1 MPMVLIAFQ
10 YIIELVFPMRNR
22 TSRAWDKENIG
33 SPNQTLNNIVVS
45 FNAHLFSLSC
55 EPLFI
60 KCENRQYKHLSIYF
74 IFSFFHRITCPTR
87 IGETFAYCL
96 LLVVS
101 LAGNILIGIIV
112 YKEKALRTPIN
123 ILIVNMAIS
132 DLLYSII
139 RFPALFVTL
148 NTASHWLLSGPFGQA
163 LCGLKVFVN
172 DVSIAVSIQSLVLI
186 AVDRFVAVVFPLRP
200 SLISSKRCRL
210 FILVIWVVAMAVCCP
225 QLLVWKFVENTE
237 GLVCQRWLN
246 NTLRE
251 SSWFK
256 NYTLVLIIVF
266 SYVPLVLI
274 AILYFS
280 IAVRIKSQKIPGE
293 PSVNAR
299 KQRLKRERSVVK
311 MSVAIV
317 FAFAVCWLSSSIVF
331 LLSLFLSD
339 SAMMSSCAFQYST
352 HIVSFLAGSYCAV
365 NPCVCFIFSG
375 NYRQGLKNLLGCFST
390 SQVALT

>member
-1 MPMVLIAFQ
+1 MSANVTATMNGTQ
-10 YIIELVFPMRNR
+10 SM
-22 TSRAWDKENIG
+22 S
-33 SPNQTLNNIVVS
+33 SC
-45 FNAHLFSLSC
+45 FNPTA
-55 EPLFI
+55 
-60 KCENRQYKHLSIYF
+60 
-74 IFSFFHRITCPTR
+74 TR

-96 LLVVS
+96 LFVVS

-132 DLLYSII
+132 DLLLSII
-139 RFPALFVTL
+139 YFPARFVKL

-163 LCGLKVFVN
+163 LCRLKYFVT
-172 DVSIAVSIQSLVLI
+172 DVSFVVSIQSLVLI

-237 GLVCQRWLN
+237 GLVCQRGWN
-246 NTLRE
+246 DKFRK
-251 SSWFK
+251 SSLIK
-256 NYTLVLIIVF
+256 NYSLVMIIVF
-266 SYVPLVLI
+266 IYVPLVLI

-293 PSVNAR
+293 PSVDAR
-299 KQRLKRERSVVK
+299 KQRLKRERSVLK

-317 FAFAVCWLSSSIVF
+317 FVFAVCWLPFSIIF
-331 LLSLFLSD
+331 LLFLFSSD

-352 HIVSFLAGSYCAV
+352 HIVLFLAASYCAV

-390 SQVALT
+390 NRAAQT

>member
-1 MPMVLIAFQ
+1 M
-10 YIIELVFPMRNR
+10 
-22 TSRAWDKENIG
+22 S
-33 SPNQTLNNIVVS
+33 SC
-45 FNAHLFSLSC
+45 FNPTA
-55 EPLFI
+55 
-60 KCENRQYKHLSIYF
+60 
-74 IFSFFHRITCPTR
+74 TR
-87 IGETFAYCL
+87 IGETFAFCL
-96 LLVVS
+96 LFVVS

-132 DLLYSII
+132 DLLLSII
-139 RFPALFVTL
+139 NFPALFVRL

-163 LCGLKVFVN
+163 LCRLKYFVN

-225 QLLVWKFVENTE
+225 QLLVWKVVDNTE
-237 GLVCQRWLN
+237 RLVCQRELN
-246 NTLRE
+246 DKFRE
-251 SSWFK
+251 SSSIK
-256 NYTLVLIIVF
+256 NYTLVTIIIF
-266 SYVPLVLI
+266 LYVPLVLI
-274 AILYFS
+274 AIFYFS

-299 KQRLKRERSVVK
+299 KQRLKRERNALK

-317 FAFAVCWLSSSIVF
+317 FAFAVCWLPSCIIFF
-331 LLSLFLSD
+331 LFLFLSD
-339 SAMMSSCAFQYST
+339 SAMMSSCAFQYSA
-352 HIVSFLAGSYCAV
+352 HITIILVRSYCAV
-365 NPCVCFIFSG
+365 NPCICFIFSG

-390 SQVALT
+390 NEAALT